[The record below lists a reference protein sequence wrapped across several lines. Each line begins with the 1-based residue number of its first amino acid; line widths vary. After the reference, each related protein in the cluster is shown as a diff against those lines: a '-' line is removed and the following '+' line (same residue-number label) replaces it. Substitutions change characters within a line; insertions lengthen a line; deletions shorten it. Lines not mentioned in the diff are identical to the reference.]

1 MVFSYN
7 KKGKEAGLTL
17 IELIVAVGLFGLL
30 SVFVTGAFV
39 NIISMQT
46 QAESKQRIIND
57 FRVALD
63 LMGKEIAAGEG
74 FPQADDGTDFLF
86 FSSRVRPDMMRRVIQ
101 YKVEDGRILKGQ
113 QDTQGECNLQAIPV
127 GGGDVQGIFPDECF
141 LPFTS
146 EDVHVDDLTFYVH
159 NFEDDDYNR
168 PIIVMTV
175 SGSVDIQGAVDPEFQ
190 TSVSHTPRKSVS
202 PDDRPPADTTSP
214 DIEIEKVITDSE
226 GTRSVSSGD
235 DIETDGYEFDI
246 EGIAWDDGGSGVER
260 VRLEVYDES
269 DNRYVNEYKDGFPE
283 GTTDDQDWKFE
294 DIELK
299 RAGEKSRIKLTVW
312 DYSGNDGTD
321 KIDLTSQ
328 APPLDPAP
336 PSLSHSFTCDSDD
349 PEVDYVKL
357 IVSPDDSGGSFD
369 KYVVYK
375 DGSHFGEKDA
385 SSDGSVNFYDTEV
398 ENGESYEYTVYAVN
412 TNWSPDVESDPAS
425 RTVSIEDDECG
436 VPETSWIDSDLV
448 CESTGPEIE
457 VETRTNE
464 SWELSDPTYTF
475 EILDDEDGV
484 LEREDESAWSSDT
497 TFSWTDDNDGSGL
510 SNGSYSYKSRI
521 CLGGVCSDPQAP
533 EDNEVTVPTNSIE
546 IDDETCKPPPSD
558 VMENDIQLKCNED
571 PDTGDPSISVG
582 IPVDYTD
589 VGSNRPFEEYQ
600 VQECSDENC
609 DVDPSIIGS
618 CPKGGD
624 MYVRNCVVE
633 HYPREDAEYYYRVRT
648 RDSDDSG
655 AVGDWSGTYKVEI
668 DGDMCIP
675 GEPDGINMEINTEL
689 ICTED
694 EDNDYREV
702 HVGINDDNADETTL
716 YNVYR
721 CDDSTSG
728 SCDADPFDQCT
739 WDERG
744 DCAVHYGPDDGEVH
758 YYGVQMC
765 EMTETT
771 CSNIEVFGDSEDP
784 VSVSPNEC
792 LPETAEIESTHVS
805 PDSDCDEPG
814 TTERE
819 VDLRAFSDQDGD
831 SIYINIYRDGSL
843 IEGNLDQGE
852 IYPDSVETGESYEY
866 EFEACNPL
874 ADIPCGDKVSRD
886 EYIESN
892 ICDPEPPSYL
902 SSSVTCNDVGEI
914 SELRLEAGGSD
925 HHDGY
930 EIERSSPSSPSFS
943 CDYESGSYDGSQCT
957 DDTGGVF
964 PITDPVT
971 YSYKARSYRTS
982 DSLESSWLSR
992 SFDLDPTEKC
1002 DSPYEIESNPSY
1014 LLVTVTGGGVGTV
1027 DSEAVELIVD
1037 SEGDFSEPVIFKE
1050 DDIEIDLRSAMDGVI
1065 NEDDITIYLSHE
1077 ESTYPYE
1084 DNPPR
1089 LSVEVP
1095 DEDYLG
1101 EMDSAEGADITVYGT
1116 SGGFEEKLD
1125 IVLIIEEDT
1134 GTSD

>member
-74 FPQADDGTDFLF
+74 FPQADGGTDFLF

-113 QDTQGECNLQAIPV
+113 QDTQGECNLQSIPD

-146 EDVHVDDLTFYVH
+146 EDVYVDDLTFYVH

-175 SGSVDIQGAVDPEFQ
+175 SGSVDIQGAVDPKFQ

-202 PDDRPPADTTSP
+202 PDDRPPADTTPP
-214 DIEIEKVITDSE
+214 DIEIEKVVTDSE

-283 GTTDDQDWKFE
+283 GTTDEQDWKFE

-299 RAGEKSRIKLTVW
+299 RAGEKSRIKLTVY
-312 DYSGNDGTD
+312 DYVGNSGTD
-321 KIDLTSQ
+321 DIYITSQ

-336 PSLSHSFTCDSDD
+336 PSLSHSFQCYSDE
-349 PEVDYVKL
+349 PEVDYVRL
-357 IVSPDDSGGSFD
+357 TVSPDNSGGPFD

-375 DGSHFGEKDA
+375 DGSHLGEKNA
-385 SSDGSVNFYDTEV
+385 SSWGGSIDFYDINV

-425 RTVSIEDDECG
+425 RTVSIDDDECG

-448 CESTGPEIE
+448 CQSTGPGIK

-464 SWELSDPTYTF
+464 SWYWSDPTYTF
-475 EILDDEDGV
+475 EILDDEDNLLFSKG
-484 LEREDESAWSSDT
+484 RPWWWSSK
-497 TFSWTDDNDGSGL
+497 TFSRTHNNDGRGL
-510 SNGSYSYKSRI
+510 GKEKYSYKSRI
-521 CLGGVCSDPQAP
+521 CLGSVCSDP
-533 EDNEVTVPTNSIE
+533 EGPTSEIE

-558 VMENDIQLKCNED
+558 IMDDEIQLKCNED

-582 IPVDYTD
+582 IPVKYTD
-589 VGSNRPFEEYQ
+589 VGSNRPFTHYQ
-600 VQECSDENC
+600 VQECSDKNC
-609 DVDPSIIGS
+609 DVGPSIIGS

-624 MYVRNCVVE
+624 MDVPNCVVE
-633 HYPREDAEYYYRVRT
+633 HYPREEDAEYYYRVRT
-648 RDSDDSG
+648 YASSSG
-655 AVGDWSGTYKVEI
+655 ALGTSSSAYKVEI
-668 DGDMCIP
+668 NGDMCDP
-675 GEPDGINMEINTEL
+675 SDGEPSDVNMQINTEL
-689 ICTED
+689 KCTED

-702 HVGINDDNADETTL
+702 HVGINDDNDDKTTL

-728 SCDADPFDQCT
+728 SCDADPVGQCEWDQ
-739 WDERG
+739 RG
-744 DCAVHYGPDDGEVH
+744 VCAVHDGPDDGEVH

-765 EMTETT
+765 EMTETS
-771 CSNIEVFGDSEDP
+771 CSNIRVFGGDAK
-784 VSVSPNEC
+784 VSISPNEC

-819 VDLRAFSDQDGD
+819 VDLWAFSDQDGD

-843 IEGNLDQGE
+843 IEGNLDEGE
-852 IYPDSVETGESYEY
+852 KYTDSVETGESYEY

-874 ADIPCGDKVSRD
+874 ADDPCGDKVSRD

-892 ICDPEPPSYL
+892 ICDPEAPSYL
-902 SSSVTCNDVGEI
+902 SSSVTCNDMGEI
-914 SELRLEAGGSD
+914 SELRLEAGGANY
-925 HHDGY
+925 HDGY

-982 DSLESSWLSR
+982 DSLESNWLSR
-992 SFDLDPTEKC
+992 GFDLDPTDEC
-1002 DSPYEIESNPSY
+1002 DSPYEIESNPSF
-1014 LLVTVTGGGVGTV
+1014 LLVTVTGGGVGTE

-1037 SEGDFSEPVIFKE
+1037 PEGDFSEPVIFKE

-1116 SGGFEEKLD
+1116 SGGFEEKMD
-1125 IVLIIEEDT
+1125 IVLMIKEDT